1 MARRPLRRRWV
12 WRWLRRV
19 VLALLLLFVV
29 LPSALILA
37 YRVLPVP
44 ATPLMIVR
52 LVEGYGW
59 TRDWTPLD
67 DMSPMLPRAAIA
79 AEDNNF
85 CSHHG
90 FDVVELDRAWEDY
103 TSGRRVRG
111 ASTISMQV
119 AKNLFL
125 WEGRSLARKG
135 IEAWFTVLLEAL
147 MPKRRIIEIYLNV
160 AELGPGLYGA
170 GAAAEASFGMPA
182 ADLTRRQAAL
192 LAATLP
198 NPFDRSAAHP
208 SSYVSRYAATI
219 DRRIDALGGAY
230 FGCLE

>member
-1 MARRPLRRRWV
+1 MARRVRR
-12 WRWLRRV
+12 RWLRRWLRRGLV
-19 VLALLLLFVV
+19 VLLLLFVV

-37 YRVLPVP
+37 YRFLPVP
-44 ATPLMIVR
+44 ATPLMVAR
-52 LVEGYGW
+52 LIEGYGW
-59 TRDWTPLD
+59 SRDWTPLD
-67 DMSPMLPRAAIA
+67 RMSPMVPRAAIA
-79 AEDNNF
+79 AEDNHF

-90 FDVVELDRAWEDY
+90 FDEGELGRAWDDY

-125 WEGRSLARKG
+125 WEGQSLVRKG

-147 MPKRRIIEIYLNV
+147 LPKRRIVEIYLNV
-160 AELGPGLYGA
+160 AELGPGIYGA
-170 GAAAEASFGMPA
+170 GAAAEASFGRSA
-182 ADLTRRQAAL
+182 ADLTRREAAL

-208 SSYVSRYAATI
+208 SSYVSRYAQTI

-230 FGCLE
+230 FACLE

>member
-1 MARRPLRRRWV
+1 MARRVRRRGLR
-12 WRWLRRV
+12 RWLRRGL
-19 VLALLLLFVV
+19 LALLLLFVV
-29 LPSALILA
+29 LPAALILV

-44 ATPLMIVR
+44 GTPLMVVR
-52 LVEGYGW
+52 LIEGYGW
-59 TRDWTPLD
+59 QRDWTSLD
-67 DMSPMLPRAAIA
+67 AMSPALPRAVIA

-90 FDVVELDRAWEDY
+90 FDAAELDRAWEDY

-125 WEGRSLARKG
+125 WEGQSLVRKG

-147 MPKRRIIEIYLNV
+147 LPKRRIIEIYLNV
-160 AELGPGLYGA
+160 AELGPGVYG
-170 GAAAEASFGMPA
+170 GEAAAEASFGRAA
-182 ADLTRRQAAL
+182 ADLTRRQASL

-198 NPFDRSAAHP
+198 NPFDRSAARP
-208 SSYVSRYAATI
+208 SSYVSRYAQTI
-219 DRRIDALGGAY
+219 DRRVDQLGAAY